1 MILGPIIFSLF
12 CFSHFSSHFF
22 SHFLC
27 LASLTFLIR
36 SSTVLES
43 SPLSFSKLFVKIS
56 TVNRVSFS
64 TRSSAIFL
72 WSSPSNFSKFL
83 GTENQYSFSMSSLAI
98 SESSLSNFSKFF
110 ARASQ
115 YLFSI
120 RSFAIF

>member
-1 MILGPIIFSLF
+1 MLMILGPIIFSLF
-12 CFSHFSSHFF
+12 CFSHFSSHF
-22 SHFLC
+22 LC
-27 LASLTFLIR
+27 SASLTFLIR

-83 GTENQYSFSMSSLAI
+83 ATEKQHFFSMSSLAI
-98 SESSLSNFSKFF
+98 SESSPLNFSRFC

-115 YLFSI
+115 SPFLI
-120 RSFAIF
+120 RILAIF